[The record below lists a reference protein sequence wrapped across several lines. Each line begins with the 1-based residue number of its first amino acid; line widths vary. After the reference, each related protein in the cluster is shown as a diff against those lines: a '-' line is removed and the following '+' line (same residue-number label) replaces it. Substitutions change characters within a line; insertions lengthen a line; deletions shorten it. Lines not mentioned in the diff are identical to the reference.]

1 MLAPIKLK
9 INKSLKLLLAH
20 MKATSSILIRLEK
33 AGMTQNKQKCLIFIV
48 VPLVRV
54 KDLNYLAIKRTIN
67 LYEVNI

>member
-1 MLAPIKLK
+1 MLVPIKLK

-20 MKATSSILIRLEK
+20 MKASSSILIRLGK

-48 VPLVRV
+48 VRLVRV
-54 KDLNYLAIKRTIN
+54 KYLNYLAIKRTIN